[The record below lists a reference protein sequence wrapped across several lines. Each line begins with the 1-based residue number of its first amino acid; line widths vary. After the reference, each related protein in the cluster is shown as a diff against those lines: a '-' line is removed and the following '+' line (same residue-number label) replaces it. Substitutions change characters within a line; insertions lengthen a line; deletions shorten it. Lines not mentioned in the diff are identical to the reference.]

1 MVSRRAPATCILPSN
16 DSQAPRKPIR
26 ARAAAA
32 SKSSSTSKPT
42 SSIAAPT
49 TTSSHLSHS
58 TTKEAKRDAKRSSLL
73 SRLSASRSV
82 SSRARPRSSLTGV
95 SKSRASLKKRSRKP
109 KALAGGTL
117 SALAD
122 ALPDDTDAKVAAHAR
137 AVSEVRRALQSGE
150 SLRSRTGVQKRR
162 EEVAR
167 VERERFK
174 GNLSVM
180 GGAGKGNTAGAGD
193 GPGADANAATGGAAG
208 GTWAAL
214 RAHIASGMTK
224 ETPVAATAGS
234 MEEEVL

>member
-1 MVSRRAPATCILPSN
+1 M
-16 DSQAPRKPIR
+16 
-26 ARAAAA
+26 
-32 SKSSSTSKPT
+32 
-42 SSIAAPT
+42 
-49 TTSSHLSHS
+49 
-58 TTKEAKRDAKRSSLL
+58 
-73 SRLSASRSV
+73 
-82 SSRARPRSSLTGV
+82 
-95 SKSRASLKKRSRKP
+95 
-109 KALAGGTL
+109 

-174 GNLSVM
+174 GNLNVM
-180 GGAGKGNTAGAGD
+180 GGAGKGSADAGD
-193 GPGADANAATGGAAG
+193 ATNASADGRAPGATG

-214 RAHIASGMTK
+214 RAHIASGMAK
-224 ETPVAATAGS
+224 DSPVAATADS